1 MNEKDI
7 GPHLV
12 QPNRRFFAAKRK
24 MLIKTARNI
33 FIGFAVACVLLF
45 DTVAASD
52 DNAERAAAMAA
63 EKWIALIDA
72 GDYASSWQ
80 EASDVFQSAVDRKRW
95 VHNVPLIRDPLGR
108 VLTRTVDTVSF
119 IANEPG
125 MNDEQNAVVRFKTS
139 FLNFESVT
147 ETVMLTP
154 DKDGRWRIMG
164 YYITSGFLAP
174 QGQGAALLLLLV
186 IAGAWYLELK
196 PRRGVAKK

>member
-1 MNEKDI
+1 
-7 GPHLV
+7 
-12 QPNRRFFAAKRK
+12 

-33 FIGFAVACVLLF
+33 FVGVAVTCALLPGI
-45 DTVAASD
+45 VAAD
-52 DNAERAAAMAA
+52 DNAEKAAVMAA
-63 EKWIALIDA
+63 EKWIAIIDA

-80 EASDVFQSAVDRKRW
+80 EASDVFQSAVDRKKW
-95 VHNVPLIRDPLGR
+95 VRNVPLVRDPLGR
-108 VLTRTVDTVSF
+108 VVTRTVDTVSF
-119 IANEPG
+119 IANQPG

-139 FLNFESVT
+139 FQNFRSAT

-174 QGQGAALLLLLV
+174 QGLGVALLLLLV

-196 PRRGVAKK
+196 PRRSGAQK